1 MSWQSE
7 AEQTEC
13 EKQDAGV
20 VGHGVPWD
28 CETAGM
34 NTVEWQEPDGDCQS
48 GYIAQGYDRL
58 SLRTADVA
66 DFIESSLSVTAIASG
81 KEF

>member
-20 VGHGVPWD
+20 VGHGVPW
-28 CETAGM
+28 
-34 NTVEWQEPDGDCQS
+34 TVKQRE
-48 GYIAQGYDRL
+48 
-58 SLRTADVA
+58 
-66 DFIESSLSVTAIASG
+66 
-81 KEF
+81 

>member
-1 MSWQSE
+1 
-7 AEQTEC
+7 
-13 EKQDAGV
+13 
-20 VGHGVPWD
+20 
-28 CETAGM
+28 M